1 MHAWCNDRAIKDI
14 ETRRQ
19 KIHAADPSY
28 TFAVFSATRILF
40 LPKLTQF
47 IAENLPNSKT
57 NLNSPCSRSF
67 WLKLFPSL
75 CSGDKIC
82 RTNHWKNDKVPIFS
96 YCACANEF
104 PDAGLSLWRHILQS
118 ICVGKVKN
126 LVSELH
132 SDHIEKDRRPRP
144 KISILLKH
152 DVLRHWLVLF
162 LQFHEFVSIF

>member
-1 MHAWCNDRAIKDI
+1 MHGAMIRAIKDI

-28 TFAVFSATRILF
+28 KFAVFSATRILF

-75 CSGDKIC
+75 CSGDKIYAEQITGKMTKC
-82 RTNHWKNDKVPIFS
+82 QFS
-96 YCACANEF
+96 ATALAQTSSRML
-104 PDAGLSLWRHILQS
+104 D
-118 ICVGKVKN
+118 
-126 LVSELH
+126 LVSDGTF
-132 SDHIEKDRRPRP
+132 SN
-144 KISILLKH
+144 
-152 DVLRHWLVLF
+152 
-162 LQFHEFVSIF
+162 QFV